1 MSTNENVLLETIL
14 IKIGFLPTE
23 DGLQFDFGNCK
34 LKTIKGMSPQLFY
47 GITFLGYWKTN
58 RSMGQ
63 LDFSLPLEVESF
75 EQGIALIA
83 YNLRKAELKIKP
95 NWLIEGLSLSEL
107 LLWEIEKKKYRDN
120 PRAIIDHEWFRIIVK
135 KLLEASK
142 NSTEDAVT
150 TFSFDGAVLR
160 IICNGS
166 QIVCSGR
173 GNKWQTAATVK
184 TKSLDFL
191 PKRISSKNVQIFIW
205 ENKLHIGSRVF
216 ILEQQSENQNDVK

>member
-150 TFSFDGAVLR
+150 TFSFVTDLKLFVRGGVINGRLLPQSKLNPWIFFRSVYQVRMFRFLFGRINFISGAGFLFWNNNLR
-160 IICNGS
+160 I
-166 QIVCSGR
+166 
-173 GNKWQTAATVK
+173 KMM
-184 TKSLDFL
+184 
-191 PKRISSKNVQIFIW
+191 
-205 ENKLHIGSRVF
+205 
-216 ILEQQSENQNDVK
+216 